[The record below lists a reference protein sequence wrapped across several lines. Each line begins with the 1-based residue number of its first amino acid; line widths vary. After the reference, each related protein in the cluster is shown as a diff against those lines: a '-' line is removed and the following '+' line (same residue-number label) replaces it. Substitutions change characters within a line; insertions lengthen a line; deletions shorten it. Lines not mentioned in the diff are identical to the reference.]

1 MITLTPIF
9 PTSSLTMKT
18 VNFVQFDLKQKN
30 KIKRSVET
38 NTNDTHTHK
47 KKGIT
52 IDQVT
57 LQRYN
62 SITERYLFSPT
73 YIVLIAFY
81 FIRHE

>member
-38 NTNDTHTHK
+38 NTNDTHTHTK
-47 KKGIT
+47 KK
-52 IDQVT
+52 
-57 LQRYN
+57 
-62 SITERYLFSPT
+62 E
-73 YIVLIAFY
+73 
-81 FIRHE
+81 